1 MLNVGPLKL
10 ELSNS
15 FYLFV
20 EPILESSLKSEE
32 VVGLKKFGTNNL
44 LRTSLPYLGILPF
57 ALLVLFFLIWPTLV
71 VIAGSFQ
78 DLEGGFGFGSLIEVA
93 TNEKYLGG
101 FTVSI
106 KLAAYSALA
115 GSVLGALFSWAI
127 ARGNREGRFRR
138 LVLAASGVF
147 AQFGGVMLTFAFL
160 ATFGFNGMI
169 TILANSYIGE
179 NILTDASWLYSLMGL
194 VVVYTFF
201 QIPLMLIVFLPAIEN
216 LKPEWQEASESL
228 GGSTANYWFKIG
240 APILAPSFLGASLL
254 LFANAF
260 SAYATAAALISQ
272 GAPIVPLQIGFAISG
287 EVSRTN
293 PGISKA
299 LAVGMI
305 LVVVVVMLGYVKL
318 QSKVSKWVN
327 S

>member
-1 MLNVGPLKL
+1 M

-15 FYLFV
+15 FHLFV
-20 EPILESSLKSEE
+20 ELILESSLKGKE
-32 VVGLKKFGTNNL
+32 VVGLKKIGTNNL
-44 LRTSLPYLGILPF
+44 FRSSLPYLGLLPF
-57 ALLVLFFLIWPTLV
+57 GLLVLFFLIWPTLV
-71 VIAGSFQ
+71 VISGALQ
-78 DLEGGFGFGSLIEVA
+78 NLDGGFGLGSLVEVA
-93 TNEKYLGG
+93 TNDKYLNG
-101 FTVSI
+101 FKVSI
-106 KLAAYSALA
+106 QLAAYSAIA
-115 GSVLGALFSWAI
+115 GAILGALFSWAI
-127 ARGNREGRFRR
+127 ARGNSEGYFRR

-160 ATFGFNGMI
+160 ATFGFNGML
-169 TILANSYIGE
+169 TILANSFFGE
-179 NILTDASWLYSLMGL
+179 NIFTDASWLYSLMGL

-216 LKPEWQEASESL
+216 LKPEWKEASESL
-228 GGSTANYWFKIG
+228 GGSTANYWFRVG
-240 APILAPSFLGASLL
+240 GPILAPSFLGALLL

-305 LVVVVVMLGYVKL
+305 LIVVLVMFGYFKL
-318 QSKVSKWVN
+318 QSKVSKWVK